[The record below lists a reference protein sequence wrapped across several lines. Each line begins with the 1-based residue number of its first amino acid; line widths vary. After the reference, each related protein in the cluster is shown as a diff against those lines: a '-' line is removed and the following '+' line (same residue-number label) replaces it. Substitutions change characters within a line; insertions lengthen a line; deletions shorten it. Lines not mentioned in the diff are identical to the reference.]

1 MTEFFGVVA
10 LVLGLLLWVAV
21 REVHRLRSIN
31 AALEQSYSRL
41 KISYELAHLRVRED
55 KEKVRGVQA
64 IRDSLRT

>member
-1 MTEFFGVVA
+1 MTEFFGA
-10 LVLGLLLWVAV
+10 LALIFGILLVVAV

-31 AALEQSYSRL
+31 IALEQSYSRL

-55 KEKVRGVQA
+55 KAKVRGAQA